1 MVDCD
6 KFKPTGNKPESS
18 FNNNK
23 DERDKFLYCNK
34 YCPTGDHYIEFNI
47 DNVQI
52 SNGPGDLTNCKKCS
66 KLDIG
71 RKPDEYNDYIDQ
83 CNRTGNEDNW
93 KQNQMNYYNS
103 LNISSPGQQSVNL
116 LTGLNWSYA
125 SYLNNPKRH
134 YRNINDLSKIKDE
147 QIGVNTDFC
156 QEERRKGNDGF
167 RNFNNNPS
175 LKRKLTIG
183 CQIHKYYED
192 TDFPVS
198 DNFLEERFPTRKND
212 ITKLRREINSRFGGN
227 VKIDPDIISKWIQYG
242 DNMSP
247 NEQDR
252 NSNIIDALNNI
263 NVGDTYPPEII
274 IFQEVSEYEALLFG
288 DPQQATDRLRNELID
303 VFSGVGEN
311 QSFEI
316 CMNSKL
322 DNNLVKYCNNKS
334 HVEIQEDIKN
344 LSSISEIKPCQID
357 YIEDKL
363 KKISIINFNEAHECM
378 ELLNLSETCLSK
390 LPVSTKMLQTAH
402 LIFQVVGLDNINLN
416 EISVGSKEYQQLT
429 SLIHRLT
436 PYIKTSIERIIEISK
451 QYESKTCGQISTT
464 THMLDT
470 LYTDLFIKSKEVSVN
485 FDAFKFIPTFLIKDT
500 NIEEFVRTIILM
512 VIAISAVYVLLLVI
526 RNPYI
531 PPSK

>member
-1 MVDCD
+1 MVNCD

-18 FNNNK
+18 FNNK
-23 DERDKFLYCNK
+23 VKRDTFLYCNK

-52 SNGPGDLTNCKKCS
+52 SNGPGDLTHCKKCS
-66 KLDIG
+66 KLSSNSE
-71 RKPDEYNDYIDQ
+71 KYDEYINQ
-83 CNRTGNEDNW
+83 CASPSEPDKDW
-93 KQNQMNYYNS
+93 KQNQMDYYNS

-125 SYLNNPKRH
+125 SYLEDTFLEELTGEN
-134 YRNINDLSKIKDE
+134 
-147 QIGVNTDFC
+147 IGVNTGFC
-156 QEERRKGNDGF
+156 SFERGKGDNGF
-167 RNFNNNPS
+167 SDYDANPS
-175 LKRKLTIG
+175 LKRKLMIG

-198 DNFLEERFPTRKND
+198 DKFLEERFPSRKND
-212 ITKLRREINSRFGGN
+212 ITKLREEINSNFGGN
-227 VKIDPDIISKWIQYG
+227 VKIDPEIVGLVGTGGNLPDGWIQYG

-247 NEQDR
+247 NEQER
-252 NSNIIDALNNI
+252 NRNVINALNNI

-288 DPQQATDRLRNELID
+288 DPQRATDRLRNELID

-311 QSFEI
+311 QAFEI

-363 KKISIINFNEAHECM
+363 KKISIINFDEAHECM
-378 ELLNLSETCLSK
+378 KLLNLSETCLSK
-390 LPVSTKMLQTAH
+390 LPISTKMLQTAH
-402 LIFQVVGLDNINLN
+402 LIFHVVGLDKINLT
-416 EISVGSKEYQQLT
+416 EISVGSKEYEQLT

-451 QYESKTCGQISTT
+451 HYESKTCGQISTT

-526 RNPYI
+526 RNPYM

>member
-1 MVDCD
+1 MVNCD
-6 KFKPTGNKPESS
+6 KFKPIGDESKYNTNKSKR
-18 FNNNK
+18 N
-23 DERDKFLYCNK
+23 KFLYCNK

-66 KLDIG
+66 KLSSNSE
-71 RKPDEYNDYIDQ
+71 KYDEYIDQ
-83 CNRTGNEDNW
+83 CASPPEPGKDW
-93 KQNQMNYYNS
+93 KQNQIDYYNS
-103 LNISSPGQQSVNL
+103 LNISSPGQQSVNY

-125 SYLNNPKRH
+125 SYLEDTT
-134 YRNINDLSKIKDE
+134 NINDDN
-147 QIGVNTDFC
+147 IGVNQSFC
-156 QEERRKGNDGF
+156 DTQRNQEDPF
-167 RNFNNNPS
+167 SDYDTNPS
-175 LKRKLTIG
+175 LKRKLMIG

-192 TDFPVS
+192 EETDFPVS
-198 DNFLEERFPTRKND
+198 DEFLKERFPTRKND
-212 ITKLRREINSRFGGN
+212 ITQLRRDINSNFGGN
-227 VKIDPDIISKWIQYG
+227 VVVDPDIISNWTTYWG
-242 DNMSP
+242 SMSP
-247 NEQDR
+247 SEKDKN
-252 NSNIIDALNNI
+252 NNVKTALNNI
-263 NVGDTYPPEII
+263 NVGDKYPPDII

-311 QSFEI
+311 QAFER

-363 KKISIINFNEAHECM
+363 KKISIINFDEAHECM
-378 ELLNLSETCLSK
+378 KLLNLSETCLSK

-402 LIFQVVGLDNINLN
+402 LIFHVVGLDKINLT
-416 EISVGSKEYQQLT
+416 EISLRSKEYQQLT

-451 QYESKTCGQISTT
+451 HYESKTCGQISTT

-526 RNPYI
+526 KNPYI

>member
-1 MVDCD
+1 MVNCD
-6 KFKPTGNKPESS
+6 NFKPTGDDSEYNTSRK
-18 FNNNK
+18 
-23 DERDKFLYCNK
+23 RDKFLYCNK

-47 DNVQI
+47 NNVQI
-52 SNGPGDLTNCKKCS
+52 SNGPGDLTHCKRCS
-66 KLDIG
+66 NLSLNSEKY
-71 RKPDEYNDYIDQ
+71 DEYIDQ
-83 CNRTGNEDNW
+83 CNRTDNEDNW

-103 LNISSPGQQSVNL
+103 LNVPTKGGKSENY
-116 LTGLNWSYA
+116 LTGENWSYA
-125 SYLNNPKRH
+125 SYLEDTFLEELTGEN
-134 YRNINDLSKIKDE
+134 
-147 QIGVNTDFC
+147 IGVNTGFC
-156 QEERRKGNDGF
+156 SLERGKGDNGF
-167 RNFNNNPS
+167 SDYDTNPS
-175 LKRKLTIG
+175 LKRKLMIG

-198 DNFLEERFPTRKND
+198 DKFLEGRFPTRKND
-212 ITKLRREINSRFGGN
+212 ITQLRRDINSRFGGN
-227 VKIDPDIISKWIQYG
+227 VKIDPEIILKWSQYSSSSPEQQVENWNETN
-242 DNMSP
+242 DNV
-247 NEQDR
+247 
-252 NSNIIDALNNI
+252 IIALNNI
-263 NVGDTYPPEII
+263 NIEGTYPPDII

-288 DPQQATDRLRNELID
+288 DPQRATDRLRNELID

-311 QSFEI
+311 QAFEI

-363 KKISIINFNEAHECM
+363 KKISIINFDEAHECM
-378 ELLNLSETCLSK
+378 KLLNLSETCLSK
-390 LPVSTKMLQTAH
+390 LPISTKMLQTAH
-402 LIFQVVGLDNINLN
+402 LIFHVVGLDKINLT
-416 EISVGSKEYQQLT
+416 EISVGSKEYEQLT

-451 QYESKTCGQISTT
+451 HYESKTCGQISTT

-526 RNPYI
+526 RNPYM